1 MLYFCLIKSCL
12 TSRSADNPLPL
23 VSVPRYPTGLL
34 VKGFRTRS
42 HRPDCPTRR
51 RSTVENCQELFK
63 NSVGYATFPR
73 REISCLYRPL
83 VSTRWWHQNF
93 QLWIYRHLLDF
104 LSDDNGIGLCIT
116 AVKWDSGFCGILLQL
131 VVCTDMESVINAN
144 TTRFPAICS
153 MREVRFLFFTIIWS
167 LILFSRPRIWA
178 CLKLWRWSKPTLT
191 VWTRSRRASIFLSRR
206 APVV

>member
-42 HRPDCPTRR
+42 HRPDCPARC

-73 REISCLYRPL
+73 REFSCLYRPL
-83 VSTRWWHQNF
+83 VTTRWWHQNY
-93 QLWIYRHLLDF
+93 QLWIYRHLLAWAM
-104 LSDDNGIGLCIT
+104 GLLAWQRDRSLYNCH
-116 AVKWDSGFCGILLQL
+116 KMGFWLLRHFASTGRMQRHGK
-131 VVCTDMESVINAN
+131 CHQHRHDKIS
-144 TTRFPAICS
+144 S
-153 MREVRFLFFTIIWS
+153 YLFYAGS
-167 LILFSRPRIWA
+167 
-178 CLKLWRWSKPTLT
+178 
-191 VWTRSRRASIFLSRR
+191 
-206 APVV
+206 